1 MTEEAKLPPP
11 EADKSGVIFDMAYY
25 RELTKA
31 AVDTSKKGRKARQK
45 KTADSAK
52 PDGRSLRATGRT
64 EQVNFKA
71 SPAIKKVLDTYVG
84 RGRKSLWLE
93 EAILAKLEAEG
104 YDFDA

>member
-1 MTEEAKLPPP
+1 MTEDNKLPPP
-11 EADKSGVIFDMAYY
+11 VMDRSGEIFDIDHY
-25 RELTKA
+25 RQLTQKT
-31 AVDTSKKGRKARQK
+31 VDTSKRGRKARQK
-45 KTADSAK
+45 KATDSAK
-52 PDGRSLRATGRT
+52 PDGRSLRSTGRT

-93 EAILAKLEAEG
+93 EAIMAKLEAEG